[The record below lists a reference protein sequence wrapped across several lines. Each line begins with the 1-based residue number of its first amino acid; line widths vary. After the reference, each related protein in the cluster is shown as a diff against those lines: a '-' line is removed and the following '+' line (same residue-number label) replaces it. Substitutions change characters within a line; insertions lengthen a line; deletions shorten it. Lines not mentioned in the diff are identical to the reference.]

1 LQNIFHINMT
11 DTVSKL
17 GFLAGATRFRRIG
30 EKLQTEGDK
39 MYSERGIDFK
49 ASWFATYYTL
59 LKVNSPLTMQDISA
73 AIGFTH
79 ITVKNIV
86 RELQEHGLVKITANP
101 TDARSK
107 HVVLTA
113 KGKTL
118 YGKLEPIWQAISKAL
133 EQLMTSGHPDI
144 INIISHIEEGIE
156 KKALAD
162 RIRDVDNYNPVL
174 VVDFKPSLKKQ
185 FYELAGNW
193 LFKMLNGKL
202 EKEDEF
208 ALKNPEKAYLENG
221 GFVFYALYKKQV
233 VGCVALK
240 RLSEAKFEFCKL
252 FIDPEVRK
260 LGIATRLIER
270 CITRCKENNAAELW
284 LQTTNELKEAHKLYY
299 KLGFEDKKAPKEMDV
314 LKRTEKT
321 MSLRL
326 S

>member
-1 LQNIFHINMT
+1 
-11 DTVSKL
+11 
-17 GFLAGATRFRRIG
+17 
-30 EKLQTEGDK
+30 
-39 MYSERGIDFK
+39 
-49 ASWFATYYTL
+49 
-59 LKVNSPLTMQDISA
+59 MQDISA

-118 YGKLEPIWQAISKAL
+118 YGKLEPIWQSISKAL

-144 INIISHIEEGIE
+144 INIISNIEEGIE
-156 KKALAD
+156 KKALPD

-208 ALKNPEKAYLENG
+208 ALKN
-221 GFVFYALYKKQV
+221 QV

-240 RLSEAKFEFCKL
+240 RLSEDKFEFCKL

-260 LGIATRLIER
+260 LGIATKLIER
-270 CITRCKENNAAELW
+270 CITRCKENNASELW

-299 KLGFEDKKAPKEMDV
+299 KLGFEDKKTPKEMDV
-314 LKRTEKT
+314 LKRTEKI